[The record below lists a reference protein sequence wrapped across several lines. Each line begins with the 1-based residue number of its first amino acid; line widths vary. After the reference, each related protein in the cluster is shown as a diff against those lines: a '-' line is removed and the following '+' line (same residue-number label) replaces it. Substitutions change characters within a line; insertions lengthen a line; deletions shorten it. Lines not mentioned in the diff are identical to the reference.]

1 MPLWVPKGMGLTPEE
16 EQVKRY
22 LKRYA
27 TDDKDGKLRWNELK
41 VALKD
46 LGLHF
51 SGFRAKRAV
60 HYADVNGDGCVDEEE
75 MNDLVKYTV
84 KWRLSN
90 SKCFLL
96 SVELISEILSNI
108 FVSCIFCFNWYTML
122 LFSIYIYRG
131 CLCFCKSTCI
141 LLI

>member
-60 HYADVNGDGCVDEEE
+60 HYADVNGDGYVDEEE

-84 KWRLSN
+84 KWRDCWRKELFEIEIEKANVNVHMPGAVLPVCGRLST
-90 SKCFLL
+90 L
-96 SVELISEILSNI
+96 V
-108 FVSCIFCFNWYTML
+108 V
-122 LFSIYIYRG
+122 G
-131 CLCFCKSTCI
+131 
-141 LLI
+141 

>member
-27 TDDKDGKLRWNELK
+27 TDDKDGQLRWNELK

-60 HYADVNGDGCVDEEE
+60 HYADVNGDGYVDDEE

-90 SKCFLL
+90 RIAGEKNSLR
-96 SVELISEILSNI
+96 S
-108 FVSCIFCFNWYTML
+108 
-122 LFSIYIYRG
+122 R
-131 CLCFCKSTCI
+131 
-141 LLI
+141 

>member
-84 KWRLSN
+84 KWRDCWRKELFEIEIEKANANVHMPGAVLHVCGRLST
-90 SKCFLL
+90 L
-96 SVELISEILSNI
+96 V
-108 FVSCIFCFNWYTML
+108 V
-122 LFSIYIYRG
+122 G
-131 CLCFCKSTCI
+131 
-141 LLI
+141 